1 MNQARIN
8 KMQLLLE
15 QAFQPS
21 VLNINDDSHLHAGHA
36 GAQSGKGHFSLE
48 IKSKAFEGLRPIKQH
63 QLIYAALGEMMQT
76 DIHAL
81 AIKVLN

>member
-1 MNQARIN
+1 MNEARIN
-8 KMQLLLE
+8 QMHTLLE

-21 VLNINDDSHLHAGHA
+21 VIKINDDSQLHAGHA

-63 QLIYAALGEMMQT
+63 QLIYGALGDMMQT
-76 DIHAL
+76 EIHAL
-81 AIKVLN
+81 AIKVLD